1 MSSDAVA
8 GHFQELEIGAIVVVE
23 QHPQS
28 DSRLAVEELQVR
40 ASGGVRDEI
49 DALGIA
55 GITCAARRV
64 QAKAHVSSVIECN
77 AESLPAGG
85 ISNCHARRW
94 RYALEVVA
102 NRSAQND
109 TIASRRIFDYELP
122 SPYYVRR
129 GRLLQEC
136 GCHGQCA
143 GDAQHDQETIN
154 PA

>member
-28 DSRLAVEELQVR
+28 DSRLAVEEPQVR
-40 ASGGVRDEI
+40 ASSGVRDEI

-55 GITCAARRV
+55 GISCAARRV
-64 QAKAHVSSVIECN
+64 QAEAHVSAIVKCN

-85 ISNCHARRW
+85 ISNCHSSRW
-94 RYALEVVA
+94 RYAVEVVA
-102 NRSAQND
+102 NRSAEND
-109 TIASRRIFDYELP
+109 TITSRRIFDYELP
-122 SPYYVRR
+122 SPDYVRR
-129 GRLLQEC
+129 GRLLQESR
-136 GCHGQCA
+136 CHGQCA